1 MAIGIGIENLIT
13 VPEILPHGNTLL
25 RKFRYTKICSLY
37 LDEGMPYLPDLSP
50 SPCSSL
56 TDSLLVFSPAVSGLA
71 RRNRWR
77 DACFIRKLRINL
89 KALSI
94 AGYVNGNLM
103 HSTLY
108 RSPVNGYR
116 LTVRGHTNENL
127 STDNRQLLTDH
138 FAKSHKSLNHK
149 NHSSDLRPPII
160 PNNRHF
166 QFAIRL
172 SRRRH
177 GF

>member
-1 MAIGIGIENLIT
+1 
-13 VPEILPHGNTLL
+13 
-25 RKFRYTKICSLY
+25 
-37 LDEGMPYLPDLSP
+37 MPYLPDLSP

-103 HSTLY
+103 RSTLY

-127 STDNRQLLTDH
+127 LTDNRQLLTDH
-138 FAKSHKSLNHK
+138 FAKSHKSLNPG
-149 NHSSDLRPPII
+149 SDLHPLVI
-160 PNNRHF
+160 PNKS
-166 QFAIRL
+166 
-172 SRRRH
+172 SRGAHPRFRPEA
-177 GF
+177 GPPSTRSSSGILPAPVAETRTGAQ